1 MDIIWRIFMKKVY
14 IGVIAA
20 LSISIL
26 LFGCSSKEKEMKEDV
41 NLGFDQAKKVEV
53 SSVTHPDVVLNTI
66 DKQQDINTFIN
77 KLKVDKWDAAEIPA
91 DAKKENVY
99 KMYQEG
105 TVKLGETSNKGKK
118 ELKQVATITTYKG
131 IPYIEV
137 EIKNLN
143 LKLKVPND
151 VSEYLS
157 SQSQQKH

>member
-1 MDIIWRIFMKKVY
+1 MKKVY
-14 IGVIAA
+14 IGVIVA

-41 NLGFDQAKKVEV
+41 DLGFDQAKKVEV
-53 SSVTHPDVVLNTI
+53 SSVNHPEIVLDTI
-66 DKQQDINTFIN
+66 DKKQDINTFIN
-77 KLKVDKWDAAEIPA
+77 KLKVDKWNVADLPA

-105 TVKLGETSNKGKK
+105 TVKLGEASNKGKK

-131 IPYIEV
+131 IPYIDV

-157 SQSQQKH
+157 SQSQQKQ

>member
-1 MDIIWRIFMKKVY
+1 MKKVY
-14 IGVIAA
+14 IGVIVA

-26 LFGCSSKEKEMKEDV
+26 LFGCSSKEKEMKENVD
-41 NLGFDQAKKVEV
+41 LGFDQAKKVKV
-53 SSVTHPDVVLNTI
+53 SSVNHPEIVLNTI
-66 DKQQDINTFIN
+66 DKKQDIHTFIN
-77 KLKVDKWDAAEIPA
+77 KLKVDKWNVADLPA

-99 KMYQEG
+99 KMYQEE
-105 TVKLGETSNKGKK
+105 TVKLGEVSNKGKK

-131 IPYIEV
+131 IPYIDV

>member
-1 MDIIWRIFMKKVY
+1 MKKVY
-14 IGVIAA
+14 IGVIVA

-26 LFGCSSKEKEMKEDV
+26 LFGCSSKEKEMKEDLD
-41 NLGFDQAKKVEV
+41 LGFDQAKKVEV
-53 SSVTHPDVVLNTI
+53 SSVNHPEIVLDTI
-66 DKQQDINTFIN
+66 DKKQDINTFIN
-77 KLKVDKWDAAEIPA
+77 KLKVDKWNVADLPA

-105 TVKLGETSNKGKK
+105 TVKLGEASNKGKK

-131 IPYIEV
+131 IPYIDV

-157 SQSQQKH
+157 SQSQQKQ

>member
-1 MDIIWRIFMKKVY
+1 MKKVY
-14 IGVIAA
+14 IGVTAA

-26 LFGCSSKEKEMKEDV
+26 LFGCSSKEKDVKEEV

-53 SSVTHPDVVLNTI
+53 SSVNHPDVVVNTI

-99 KMYQEG
+99 KIYQEG
-105 TVKLGETSNKGKK
+105 TVKLGESSNKNEK
-118 ELKQVATITTYKG
+118 ELQQVATVTTYKG
-131 IPYIEV
+131 ISYIDV

-143 LKLKVPND
+143 LNLKVPND

-157 SQSQQKH
+157 SQGQQKQ

>member
-1 MDIIWRIFMKKVY
+1 MKKVY

-53 SSVTHPDVVLNTI
+53 SSVHHPDAVLNTI

-77 KLKVDKWDAAEIPA
+77 KLKVDKWNVADLPA

-99 KMYQEG
+99 KMYQER
-105 TVKLGETSNKGKK
+105 TVKLGESSNKGKK

-131 IPYIEV
+131 IPYIDV

-143 LKLKVPND
+143 LNLKVPND

-157 SQSQQKH
+157 SQSQQKQ

>member
-1 MDIIWRIFMKKVY
+1 MGVFMKKVY

-53 SSVTHPDVVLNTI
+53 SSVNHPDVVVNTI

-77 KLKVDKWDAAEIPA
+77 KLKVDKWNASEIPA

-105 TVKLGETSNKGKK
+105 TVKLGESSNKGKK
-118 ELKQVATITTYKG
+118 DLKQVATVTTYKG
-131 IPYIEV
+131 IPYIDV

-143 LKLKVPND
+143 LQLKVPND

-157 SQSQQKH
+157 SQNQQKH

>member
-1 MDIIWRIFMKKVY
+1 MKKVY
-14 IGVIAA
+14 IGVIVA

-26 LFGCSSKEKEMKEDV
+26 LFGCSSKEKEMQEDV
-41 NLGFDQAKKVEV
+41 DLGFDQAKKVEV
-53 SSVTHPDVVLNTI
+53 SSVNHPEIVLDTI
-66 DKQQDINTFIN
+66 DKKQDINTFIN
-77 KLKVDKWDAAEIPA
+77 KLKVDKWNVADLPA
-91 DAKKENVY
+91 DTKKENVY

-105 TVKLGETSNKGKK
+105 TVKLGEASNKGKK

-131 IPYIEV
+131 IPYIDV

-157 SQSQQKH
+157 SQSQQKQ

>member
-1 MDIIWRIFMKKVY
+1 MDITWRIFMKKVY
-14 IGVIAA
+14 IGFIAA
-20 LSISIL
+20 LSIIL

-77 KLKVDKWDAAEIPA
+77 KLKVDKWNVADPPA

-131 IPYIEV
+131 IPYIDV
-137 EIKNLN
+137 QSKNLN

>member
-1 MDIIWRIFMKKVY
+1 MKKVY
-14 IGVIAA
+14 IGVIVA

-53 SSVTHPDVVLNTI
+53 SSVNHPEVVLNTI
-66 DKQQDINTFIN
+66 DKKQDINIFIN
-77 KLKVDKWDAAEIPA
+77 KLKVDKWNVADLPA

-99 KMYQEG
+99 KLYQEG
-105 TVKLGETSNKGKK
+105 TVKLGEASNKGKK

-131 IPYIEV
+131 IPYIDV

>member
-1 MDIIWRIFMKKVY
+1 MKKVY

-53 SSVTHPDVVLNTI
+53 SSVNHPDIVLNTI

-77 KLKVDKWDAAEIPA
+77 KLKVDKWNSAEIPA
-91 DAKKENVY
+91 DVKKENVY

-105 TVKLGETSNKGKK
+105 TVKLGESSNKGKK
-118 ELKQVATITTYKG
+118 DLKQVATVTTYKG
-131 IPYIEV
+131 IPYIDV

-143 LKLKVPND
+143 LQLKVPND

>member
-1 MDIIWRIFMKKVY
+1 MKKVY
-14 IGVIAA
+14 IGIIAA
-20 LSISIL
+20 LSVSIL
-26 LFGCSSKEKEMKEDV
+26 LFGCSSKEKEMKKDV
-41 NLGFDQAKKVEV
+41 NLGFDQAKKIEV
-53 SSVTHPDVVLNTI
+53 SSTNHPDVVLNTI

-77 KLKVDKWDAAEIPA
+77 KLKVDKWNVAEIPA

-105 TVKLGETSNKGKK
+105 TVKLGESSNKGKK
-118 ELKQVATITTYKG
+118 DLKQVATVTTYKG
-131 IPYIEV
+131 IPYIDV

>member
-1 MDIIWRIFMKKVY
+1 MKKVY
-14 IGVIAA
+14 IGVIVA

-26 LFGCSSKEKEMKEDV
+26 LFGCSSKEKEMKEDLD
-41 NLGFDQAKKVEV
+41 LGFDQAKKVGI
-53 SSVTHPDVVLNTI
+53 SSVNHPEIVLDTI
-66 DKQQDINTFIN
+66 DKKQDINTFIN
-77 KLKVDKWDAAEIPA
+77 KLKVDKWNVADLPA

-105 TVKLGETSNKGKK
+105 TVKLGEASNKGKK

-131 IPYIEV
+131 IPYIDV

-143 LKLKVPND
+143 LNLKVPND